1 MKSNNLCVIMY
12 DDHGCIG
19 EKTQDRMG
27 YTEIELFTHDNFK
40 SCVDEWF
47 PEGLESHQYLDMRT
61 ELQYAEGGIISE
73 TAPNPVHQY
82 ATVKF
87 EGTIR

>member
-1 MKSNNLCVIMY
+1 MY

-27 YTEIELFTHDNFK
+27 YTVIELFAHDNFE
-40 SCVDEWF
+40 SCVNEWF

-61 ELQYAEGGIISE
+61 ELQYAEGGIVS
-73 TAPNPVHQY
+73 NPVHQY
-82 ATVKF
+82 ATVKLD
-87 EGTIR
+87 GTVR